1 VLPFPFYFLNNNQ
14 AMNVRPRNYAW
25 PAFYDHVIDL
35 VSYSFSWRA
44 VGRRLLATSGVVP
57 RWMNLVRAVSTEG
70 RGRLHYYR
78 EIRRRL
84 DSDRQF
90 RPYFEQETTELPR
103 FYVDMVRR
111 TLGPL
116 WQWLPEGALHHDPH
130 AYLKAARPRL
140 TACAG

>member
-1 VLPFPFYFLNNNQ
+1 
-14 AMNVRPRNYAW
+14 M
-25 PAFYDHVIDL
+25 
-35 VSYSFSWRA
+35 
-44 VGRRLLATSGVVP
+44 LATSGVVP

-70 RGRLHYYR
+70 WGRLNYYR

-90 RPYFEQETTELPR
+90 RPYFEQETTALPR

-116 WQWLPEGALHHDPH
+116 WQWLPDGALHHDPH
-130 AYLKAARPRL
+130 AYLKAARPQL